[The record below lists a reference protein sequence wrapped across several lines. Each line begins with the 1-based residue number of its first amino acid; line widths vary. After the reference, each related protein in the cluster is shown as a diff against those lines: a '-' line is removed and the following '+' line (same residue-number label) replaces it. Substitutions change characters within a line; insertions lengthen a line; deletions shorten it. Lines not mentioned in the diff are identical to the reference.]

1 MVEKQENKIQRID
14 IKKIFYTKNPK
25 LARLL
30 PGFVYRYLKRIIH
43 EDFTN
48 EFLLKHGN
56 KNDLEFVNASIKDF
70 NVSIEVEGEEKI
82 PREGRFIFVSNH
94 PLGGFDGLVIMH
106 VIDRYFKKYKFL
118 VNDILMNIKNLAGLF
133 IPINKHGRQDT
144 KTAEELDE
152 LFRSDTQ
159 LLTFPA
165 GLVSRRIKGQIVD
178 LEWHKNFITKAK
190 QYQRDIIPIH
200 MSGRNTNFFYRLYTI
215 RKFLGIKAALEML
228 YLADETY
235 KHKNK
240 KLRVKF
246 GDPISWKTFN
256 NSKRPSEWA
265 KWVKEKVYELDG
277 ITSIPL

>member
-1 MVEKQENKIQRID
+1 MAEKQEKTIQRID
-14 IKKIFYTKNPK
+14 IKKVFYDKNPK

-30 PGFVYRYLKRIIH
+30 PGFIYRYLKRIIH

-48 EFLLKHGN
+48 EFLLRHGN
-56 KNDLEFVNASIKDF
+56 KYDLDFVNASIEDF
-70 NVSIEVEGEEKI
+70 NVSIKVEGEDKI
-82 PREGRFIFVSNH
+82 PGQGRFIFVSNH

-106 VIDRYFKKYKFL
+106 VVDRYFKNYKFL

-133 IPINKHGRQDT
+133 IPINKHGRQDSR
-144 KTAEELDE
+144 TAEELDE
-152 LFRSDTQ
+152 LFRSDIQ

-240 KLRVKF
+240 SLCVKF

-256 NSKRPSEWA
+256 NSKRPTEWA
-265 KWVKEKVYELDG
+265 KWVKQKVYALDG
-277 ITSIPL
+277 VTSIPL